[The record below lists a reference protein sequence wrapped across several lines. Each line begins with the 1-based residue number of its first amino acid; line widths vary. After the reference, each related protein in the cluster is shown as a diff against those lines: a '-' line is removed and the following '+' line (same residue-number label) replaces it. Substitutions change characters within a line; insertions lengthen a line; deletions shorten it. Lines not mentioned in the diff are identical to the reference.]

1 MAYLTV
7 EVLDLNDNAP
17 EWKLTKISTTDS
29 PSAEVH
35 VTEGLLPSSPIFKF
49 SAVDK
54 DISSDPALMKFYQV
68 GEILQEFVISSN
80 GNVYVRKKLDAES
93 KQNYELKVNA
103 FDGLHESIR
112 PFTLR
117 VQVDDV
123 NDNSPICHI
132 VSIFS

>member
-1 MAYLTV
+1 
-7 EVLDLNDNAP
+7 
-17 EWKLTKISTTDS
+17 
-29 PSAEVH
+29 
-35 VTEGLLPSSPIFKF
+35 
-49 SAVDK
+49 
-54 DISSDPALMKFYQV
+54 MKFYQV
-68 GEILQEFVISSN
+68 GETLQEFVISSN

-117 VQVDDV
+117 IQVDDV

-132 VSIFS
+132 PDRETEVLESAKNGTILFYLNATDADILKDHSEISYSLVDAKNDAKAFAVDHKTGEVSLIWELD